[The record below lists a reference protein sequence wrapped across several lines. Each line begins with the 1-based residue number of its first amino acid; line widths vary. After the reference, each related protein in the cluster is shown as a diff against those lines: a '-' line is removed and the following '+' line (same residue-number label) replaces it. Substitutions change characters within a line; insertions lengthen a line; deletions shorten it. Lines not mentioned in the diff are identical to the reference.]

1 MIEEKCTVKR
11 SLRLV
16 LPLFRD
22 DEHIMMNSFCNRLE
36 NEVARYVASDA
47 FPKGSLYTVKYDY
60 SRAKEETLVVYLSVR
75 DTSGRKKSKK
85 LITRWRYGMLCKM
98 SEEIN

>member
-16 LPLFRD
+16 LPVFKD
-22 DEHIMMNSFCNRLE
+22 DERIMMNSFCSRLE
-36 NEVARYVASDA
+36 NEVTRYVASDE

-60 SRAKEETLVVYLSVR
+60 SKAKEEKLVIYLSIR
-75 DTSGRKKSKK
+75 DTAGRKKSKK
-85 LITRWRYGMLCKM
+85 LITHWKYGMISRM